1 MTNNIIGV
9 FNMDKVGYDKI
20 LEIQKKANIVDI
32 ISDYLPLEQKGKNY
46 FAVCPFHDDHNPSMS
61 ISQDK
66 QIFNCFVCHS
76 GGNVFNFIMKYE
88 KISFLEAVKTVAKK
102 VNVPFEYN
110 NRITKPVNNN
120 KKYNDMYKLANI
132 YYQNNL
138 NTKLA
143 ENVVKYLNSRNI
155 NSEVIK
161 HFEIGVSFDDNSLSK
176 LLLSKNYSKD
186 ELVDI
191 GLLGNKN
198 DFIYDM
204 FKNRIIFP
212 LWDLEGNTVGFSGR
226 IYNSNSESKYINSQE
241 SVIFKKGE
249 LLYNYHNALEY
260 SKKEKS
266 IIVVEGFMDVIGL
279 YKAGIYNTVAT
290 MGTAITKEQALLIK
304 KLSPNI
310 ILCFDGDKAGEDAT
324 ILAIKEFEKLGI
336 KPKIIRLPDDLD
348 PDDYIKKYSV
358 KDFKKHI
365 DNALNILD
373 FKLLIEKKN
382 INFSDANEV
391 SKYIRS
397 VVKEIVKINDEVVKD
412 LAIKQ
417 LVDETKVSIDI
428 IKKIVKE
435 NEIQIVKPIFIK
447 PKIKNNITAEEA
459 LLYYM
464 LKSEE
469 VIKIYEKKVSYLSDN
484 SLLLLANKILDF
496 YTEYK
501 KFDINKFLI
510 YLEDNQELIDLI
522 IKIDSYELPLDY
534 NEKQIYDYVRSIDTY
549 ILKEEINVLKE
560 KIKNENDE
568 AKKLKLLEK
577 LVKLKSKEL
586 E

>member
-1 MTNNIIGV
+1 MANNIIGV
-9 FNMDKVGYDKI
+9 FNMNKVGYDKI

-76 GGNVFNFIMKYE
+76 GGNVFNFVMKYE
-88 KISFLEAVKTVAKK
+88 KISFLEAVKEVAKK
-102 VNVPFEYN
+102 VNISFEYN
-110 NRITKPVNNN
+110 SKISKPVNNY
-120 KKYNDMYKLANI
+120 KKYYDMYKLANI

-143 ENVVKYLNSRNI
+143 ENAVKYLKDRNI
-155 NSEVIK
+155 NSEIIK
-161 HFEIGVSFDDNSLSK
+161 HFEIGVSFDDNNLSK
-176 LLLSKNYSKD
+176 LLLSKDYNKED
-186 ELVDI
+186 LVDI

-204 FKNRIIFP
+204 FKNRIVFP

-226 IYNSNSESKYINSQE
+226 IYNNNNESKYINSQE
-241 SVIFKKGE
+241 SIIFKKGE

-266 IIVVEGFMDVIGL
+266 VIVVEGFMDVIAL
-279 YKAGIYNTVAT
+279 YKIGICNVVAT

-348 PDDYIKKYSV
+348 PDDYIKKYGD
-358 KDFKKHI
+358 KYFKNHFE
-365 DNALNILD
+365 NSLNILD
-373 FKLLIEKKN
+373 FKLLVEKKN
-382 INFSDANEV
+382 INFSDANQV
-391 SKYIRS
+391 SKYIRN
-397 VVKEIVKINDEVVKD
+397 VVKEIVKISDEVVKD

-417 LVDETKVSIDI
+417 LVDETKVSMDI
-428 IKKIVKE
+428 IKKIIKE
-435 NEIQIVKPIFIK
+435 NEPEIIKPIFIK
-447 PKIKNNITAEEA
+447 PKIKKNITSEEA

-484 SLLLLANKILDF
+484 NLLLLANKILDF
-496 YTEYK
+496 YSEYK

-522 IKIDSYELPLDY
+522 VKIDSYELPLEY
-534 NEKQIYDYVRSIDTY
+534 NEKQIYDYIRSIDSY
-549 ILKEEINVLKE
+549 ILKEEINILKE
-560 KIKNENDE
+560 KIKNETDE

-577 LVKLKSKEL
+577 LVKLKNKEL

>member
-1 MTNNIIGV
+1 
-9 FNMDKVGYDKI
+9 MDKVNYDKI

-46 FAVCPFHDDHNPSMS
+46 FAICPFHDDHNPSMS

-88 KISFLEAVKTVAKK
+88 KVNFLEAVKAVAKK
-102 VNVPFEYN
+102 VNIPFELN
-110 NRITKPVNNN
+110 NRISVKKVDNN
-120 KKYNDMYKLANI
+120 KKYYDMYKLSNI

-143 ENVVKYLNSRNI
+143 DNAIKYLNKRNI
-155 NSEVIK
+155 SSEIIK
-161 HFEIGVSFDDNSLSK
+161 HFQIGVSFDDNSLSK
-176 LLLSKNYSKD
+176 LLLSKDYSKE
-186 ELVDI
+186 ELVNI
-191 GLLGNKN
+191 GILGNKN

-226 IYNSNSESKYINSQE
+226 IYNNNDESKYINSQE
-241 SVIFKKGE
+241 SIIFKKGE

-260 SKKEKS
+260 SKKEKGV
-266 IIVVEGFMDVIGL
+266 IVVEGFMDVIRL
-279 YKAGIYNTVAT
+279 YIAGIYNVVAT

-304 KLSPNI
+304 KLSPNV

-324 ILAIKEFEKLGI
+324 ILAIKELDNIGI

-348 PDDYIKKYSV
+348 PDDYIKQYGDKE
-358 KDFKKHI
+358 FKKHI
-365 DNALNILD
+365 DNALNIID
-373 FKLLIEKKN
+373 FRLLVGKKH
-382 INFSDANEV
+382 INLNDSNEV

-397 VVKEIVKINDEVVKD
+397 IAKEIVKINDEIVRD
-412 LAIKQ
+412 LTIKK
-417 LVDETKVSIDI
+417 LSNETKVSVDI
-428 IKKIVKE
+428 IKKLIAE
-435 NEIQIVKPIFIK
+435 NETSEIKPIVIK
-447 PKIKNNITAEEA
+447 PKVIKNITSEEA

-469 VIKIYEKKVSYLSDN
+469 VIKIYEKEVSYLSNN
-484 SLLLLANKILDF
+484 SLLSLANKILDF
-496 YTEYK
+496 YFEHK
-501 KFDINKFLI
+501 HFDINSFLI
-510 YLEDNQELIDLI
+510 YLEDNQELIDLLV
-522 IKIDSYELPLDY
+522 KIDSYDLPSEF
-534 NEKQIYDYVRSIDTY
+534 NEQQIYDYIKSIDMFV
-549 ILKEEINVLKE
+549 LKEEINSLKN
-560 KIKNENDE
+560 KIKAENDE

-577 LVKLKSKEL
+577 LVKLKNREL